1 MGEIINFNKDSE
13 ELADL
18 EVEIKITEDG
28 KAKLIEASNF
38 INGLS
43 LGRTDNDKL
52 IALLSSTPNQVMK
65 DAFLQGFE
73 LGVKVTKEG

>member
-52 IALLSSTPNQVMK
+52 IALLTSTTNQVMK

-73 LGVKVTKEG
+73 LGIKVTKEG

>member
-52 IALLSSTPNQVMK
+52 IALLTSTTNQVMK